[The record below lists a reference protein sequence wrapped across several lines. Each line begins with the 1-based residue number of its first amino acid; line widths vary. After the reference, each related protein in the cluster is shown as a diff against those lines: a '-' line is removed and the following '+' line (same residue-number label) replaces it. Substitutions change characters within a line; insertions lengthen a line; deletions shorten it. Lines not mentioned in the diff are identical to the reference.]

1 MHVKDYSEVFKE
13 GIVVLTTVQP
23 PSYKLPKH
31 VGRHFLMLPA
41 GEGTGSLSLGNRNI
55 TFYDWRSLNMCY
67 AGVHALCVLFPLSF
81 IPLKRSDSGGRVPEG
96 HADCV
101 H

>member
-55 TFYDWRSLNMCY
+55 TFYDWRSLN
-67 AGVHALCVLFPLSF
+67 VLCRCACTVRPLSSLLYSIKKVRF
-81 IPLKRSDSGGRVPEG
+81 WG
-96 HADCV
+96 
-101 H
+101 